1 MFELK
6 GESSQVR
13 SGILM
18 GLLESLYVITIAL
31 IMNNMSIMMVN
42 VAEIFAAGL
51 MLMLLV
57 FSASVSGV
65 LVFGLP
71 IYLFVQS
78 RVKDAIRVMVTTFL
92 TLLGVF
98 FIILLFAGIYV
109 SQ

>member
-6 GESSQVR
+6 GESNQVR
-13 SGILM
+13 SGVLM
-18 GLLESLYVITIAL
+18 GLLESLYVVVVAL
-31 IMNNMSIMMVN
+31 IMNNLSSMMIN
-42 VAEIFAAGL
+42 VEEIFAAGL

-57 FSASVSGV
+57 FSASVSGA

-71 IYLFVQS
+71 IHLFVQR
-78 RVKDAIRVMVTTFL
+78 RVRDAIRVMVTTFL

-98 FIILLFAGIYV
+98 FIILLLAGIYV

>member
-6 GESSQVR
+6 GESTQVR

-18 GLLESLYVITIAL
+18 GLLESLYVVTVAL
-31 IMNNMSIMMVN
+31 IMNNLSSMMVN

-51 MLMLLV
+51 MLMLFV

-71 IYLFVQS
+71 IYLFVQK
-78 RVKDAIRVMVTTFL
+78 RVKDGIRVMVTTFL

>member
-18 GLLESLYVITIAL
+18 GLLESLYVVAVAL
-31 IMNNMSIMMVN
+31 IMNNMSSMMIN
-42 VAEIFAAGL
+42 VAEIFTAGL

-57 FSASVSGV
+57 FSASISGV

-71 IYLFVQS
+71 IYLFVQK

-98 FIILLFAGIYV
+98 FVILLFAGIYV

>member
-6 GESSQVR
+6 GESPQVKV
-13 SGILM
+13 GILA
-18 GLLESLYVITIAL
+18 GLLESLYVIVIAV
-31 IMNNMSIMMVN
+31 IMMRLGSMMQYVEGALGI
-42 VAEIFAAGL
+42 VL

-57 FSASVSGV
+57 FSAGVSGIFT
-65 LVFGLP
+65 FGLP
-71 IYLFVQS
+71 IYLFLQK

-109 SQ
+109 VQ